1 VHERFRRVPLPSSL
15 VPSKHLDDPHGAGLC
30 AKVECAPLVG
40 LFRLIPKAGDQP
52 ESSTL
57 ILLAKRCYELR

>member
-1 VHERFRRVPLPSSL
+1 MDDSSSE
-15 VPSKHLDDPHGAGLC
+15 PKRINDPHGVGLC
-30 AKVECAPLVG
+30 AKVECAPLIG

-57 ILLAKRCYELR
+57 ILLAKRRY